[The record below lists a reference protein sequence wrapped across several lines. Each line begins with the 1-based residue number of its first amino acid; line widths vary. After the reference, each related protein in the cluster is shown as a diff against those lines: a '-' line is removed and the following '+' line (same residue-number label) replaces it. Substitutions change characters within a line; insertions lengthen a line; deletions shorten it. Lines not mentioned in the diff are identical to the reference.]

1 MDDNAEPL
9 SPVGDSDSSASAV
22 PDNET
27 PPFIAVTGSR
37 SNPLGD
43 LPDVTTANAAYRVV
57 SVLGQG
63 GMGVIYRGYDLNL
76 DRDVAIKVLRREFA
90 NTPRIVQRF
99 LSESLVLSALQ
110 HPGIAPIYT
119 TGCYVDGRPFYA
131 MKLIEGETFSHLL
144 KERENPHSFA
154 GLRIFSYVCQTM
166 AYAHAMGI
174 VHLDLKPSNIMIDT
188 FDRVH
193 VIDWGLVRRIG
204 SPDASG
210 EQGHSE
216 QGHSEQG
223 HSEQGHGEQGHR
235 VSQEYSSST
244 DASDTQSGCV
254 RGTPAY
260 MAPEQARG
268 ELLDARTDVFALGAI
283 LCEILTGSPI
293 YHGTHPQDVLAHAIR
308 GVTSGAI
315 GELAKKETA
324 QWLVGLVTR
333 CLSATPK
340 DRPHHAGEVAREFTD
355 FQEST
360 SNLAHRDMVRF
371 FELSPDLFCIAGFDG
386 CFRRVNANFPR
397 VTGYTEHEL
406 LSQPFL
412 NFVHAEDKQRTIEK
426 MERLTQGLPLERFRN
441 CYLHRDGSI
450 LDLEWAAQ
458 SVVSEG
464 LIYAV
469 ARDVT
474 SKGTERSGQLVGI

>member
-1 MDDNAEPL
+1 MDDKQESRL
-9 SPVGDSDSSASAV
+9 PVEGCYSSASRA
-22 PDNET
+22 PGSDTT
-27 PPFIAVTGSR
+27 PYVDGVVAR
-37 SNPLGD
+37 SEAPVD
-43 LPDVTTANAAYRVV
+43 MPVIITANAAYRLI
-57 SVLGQG
+57 SILGQG
-63 GMGVIYRGYDLNL
+63 GMGVVYRGYDQNL
-76 DRDVAIKVLRREFA
+76 ERNVAIKVLRSKYA
-90 NTPRIVQRF
+90 DKPRIVERF
-99 LSESLVLSALQ
+99 LTESLIKSALQ
-110 HPGIAPIYT
+110 HPGITPVYAR
-119 TGCYVDGRPFYA
+119 GVCEDGRPFYA
-131 MKLIEGETFSHLL
+131 MKLIEGETFSRLL
-144 KERENPHSFA
+144 SERGQPHSFG

-166 AYAHAMGI
+166 AYAHSKGI

-188 FDRVH
+188 FDRVR
-193 VIDWGLVRRIG
+193 VIDWGLARRIG
-204 SPDASG
+204 SPGLEANGYDF
-210 EQGHSE
+210 EM
-216 QGHSEQG
+216 
-223 HSEQGHGEQGHR
+223 
-235 VSQEYSSST
+235 EYSCSS

-268 ELLDARTDVFALGAI
+268 EMLDARTDVFALGAI
-283 LCEILTGSPI
+283 LCEILTGKPI
-293 YHGTHPQDVLAHAIR
+293 YRADHPQDVLVHAIR

-333 CLSATPK
+333 CLSAVPG
-340 DRPHHAGEVAREFTD
+340 DRPLHAGEVAREFID
-355 FQEST
+355 FQESI

-412 NFVHAEDKQRTIEK
+412 NFVHPDDKDRTIAT
-426 MERLTQGLPLERFRN
+426 MSHITQGLPLERFRN
-441 CYLHRDGSI
+441 RYLHRNGSV

-469 ARDVT
+469 ARDLT
-474 SKGTERSGQLVGI
+474 PKPTEQSQLYA